1 MVKDVSRLGSRSEA
15 LSNRLLAVLP
25 AAQLDAILPQLRR
38 ETLASWDLICEAH
51 APIRRVYFPVN
62 GIISFVCPMEDGSI
76 AESYTVGREGAAG
89 AELVLGTDRL
99 VQRQM
104 CQVPGVFYWI
114 SADEFLQLV
123 EREPAIGAA
132 VRRYLHCMFT
142 LVAQAAACNLTHDV
156 SARCARWLLTV
167 SDRTGKDEFDL
178 TQEILAA
185 MLGVH
190 RPAVTIAAGALQKAG
205 LIRYSRGCVRVIDRE
220 KLEEAACECYRIIEN
235 ETARVLAP
243 TAPPQ

>member
-1 MVKDVSRLGSRSEA
+1 MIKEERHSETRREV
-15 LSNRLLAVLP
+15 LSNRLLSTLP
-25 AAQLDAILPQLRR
+25 APQLDAILPLLHRDP
-38 ETLASWDLICEAH
+38 LKSWELICEAH
-51 APIRRVYFPVN
+51 APIKRVYFPVS
-62 GIISFVCPMEDGSI
+62 GIISFVCPMEDGTI

-89 AELVLGTDRL
+89 AELLLGTDRL

-104 CQVPGVFYWI
+104 CQVPGVFYWA
-114 SADEFLQLV
+114 SADEFLRLA
-123 EREPAIGAA
+123 EREPAIAAA

-142 LVAQAAACNLTHDV
+142 LVAQAAACNLSHDV

-167 SDRTGKDEFDL
+167 SDRTGKDEFEL

-205 LIRYSRGCVRVIDRE
+205 LIRYARGRIRVIDRQM
-220 KLEEAACECYRIIEN
+220 LEEAACECYRIIEN